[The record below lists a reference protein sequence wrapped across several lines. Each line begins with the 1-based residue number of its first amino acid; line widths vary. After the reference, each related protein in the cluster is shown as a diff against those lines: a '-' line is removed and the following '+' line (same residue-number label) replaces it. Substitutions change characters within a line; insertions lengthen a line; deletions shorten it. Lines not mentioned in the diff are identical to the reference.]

1 MMQRTAISV
10 LGQRAPH
17 PLRKAGPAAAVR
29 SLYIHVPF
37 CAHKCHYC
45 DFYSLVDT
53 QDRQEAFVSR
63 LCSELEAL
71 SEATGAPGL
80 ETIFIGGGTP
90 SLLGVPLWR
99 RLLSELE
106 RRFDLWAMR
115 PGGGGEFT
123 VECNPES
130 VTRELLDVLVAGG
143 VSRVSMGAQSFNRRH
158 LATLERRHDPAEVS
172 RAIDAARAVGIRRQS
187 IDLISSIPGQTVS
200 ELREDLSAA
209 VGLGTS
215 HLSCYTLTY
224 EPRTAMTARLERGEF
239 ARADEETEI
248 EMFEV
253 TLGAMRAAGLER
265 YEVSNFARPGQECRH
280 NLAYWRQEEWLAAGP
295 SASGHVAGHRWK
307 NVPRLD
313 DYLAGAGLPEVVDH
327 EPPDAR
333 RALAERIMTGLR
345 LAEGLAWEWVR
356 GRAAEVCG
364 AASAARLDRV
374 AGAAMEREQAT
385 IVGGRLR
392 LTDAGFLLADTIAA
406 DLMRALRA

>member
-17 PLRKAGPAAAVR
+17 PLMTGVRAAGVR

-37 CAHKCHYC
+37 CSHKCHYC

-71 SEATGAPGL
+71 SAATGAPML
-80 ETIFIGGGTP
+80 ETIFVGGGTP

-106 RRFDLWAMR
+106 RRFDLTAMR
-115 PGGGGEFT
+115 PGGCGEFT

-130 VTRELLDVLVAGG
+130 ATRELLDVLVAGG
-143 VSRVSMGAQSFNRRH
+143 VSRVSMGAQSFDRRH

-172 RAIDAARAVGIRRQS
+172 RAIDAARAAGIGRQS
-187 IDLISSIPGQTVS
+187 IDLISSIPGQTVA
-200 ELREDLSAA
+200 ELREDLSTA

-295 SASGHVAGHRWK
+295 SASGHIAGHRWK

-313 DYLAGAGLPEVVDH
+313 DYLAGEGLPEVVDH

-345 LAEGLAWEWVR
+345 LAEGLDWASVR
-356 GRAAEVCG
+356 VGAAEVCG
-364 AASAARLDRV
+364 AGSVARLDRV
-374 AGAAMEREQAT
+374 AGAAVEREQAT